1 MKSDSPS
8 LFVRYAMKIYN
19 FASDTWII
27 NDPLPPSAASP
38 PHGGGDASE
47 ASEGGAHT
55 PSRIGAPGLRKMS
68 AGKRQILG
76 IISDT
81 HGLLLPEVLQVF
93 SSVSLILHAG
103 DIGSSE
109 VLDGLRTLA
118 PVVAVRGN
126 NDKEPWANRIPEVE
140 AVRAGAISI
149 YMLHDVKE
157 MKLKPPTAK
166 VQ

>member
-1 MKSDSPS
+1 
-8 LFVRYAMKIYN
+8 
-19 FASDTWII
+19 
-27 NDPLPPSAASP
+27 
-38 PHGGGDASE
+38 
-47 ASEGGAHT
+47 
-55 PSRIGAPGLRKMS
+55 MS
-68 AGKRQILG
+68 ASKRQILG

-81 HGLLLPEVLQVF
+81 HGLLRPEVLQVF
-93 SSVSLILHAG
+93 SSVNLILHAG

-149 YMLHDVKE
+149 YMLHDVKV

-166 VQ
+166 VQVVISGHSHRPNIEERDGILYLNPGSAGPRRFG